1 MNYIATVNTPAHGTI
16 SVTYADI
23 EKNILGAWREE
34 ETIQLSGKEKQQIA
48 KDIICN
54 RRFTRVFE
62 KAYVVNSGF
71 GTFVFPVR
79 SGRFCQ
85 SKLTEFASQI
95 AIWIKTQSS
104 FDFSDD
110 EAIAQGMRIANNA
123 IKCKNITY
131 AAGVD
136 SWKLFCANF
145 MLNVYASNRIHI
157 LAGKREGL
165 ETPLSFRPPAPAGK
179 FRNGQKAIRATDG
192 KRPENFR
199 ETAGVASWE
208 KFV

>member
-16 SVTYADI
+16 SVTYSDI

-62 KAYVVNSGF
+62 KAYVATSGF
-71 GTFVFPVR
+71 GVFVFPVR

-85 SKLTEFASQI
+85 SKLIEFAAQI
-95 AIWIKTQSS
+95 AMWIGTESS
-104 FDFSDD
+104 FNFTSQ

-123 IKCKNITY
+123 LKCKNVVY
-131 AAGVD
+131 EAGIS
-136 SWKLFCANF
+136 SWKVTCGEFVKE
-145 MLNVYASNRIHI
+145 MYVSNRIHI
-157 LAGKREGL
+157 L
-165 ETPLSFRPPAPAGK
+165 T
-179 FRNGQKAIRATDG
+179 
-192 KRPENFR
+192 
-199 ETAGVASWE
+199 GV
-208 KFV
+208 

>member
-1 MNYIATVNTPAHGTI
+1 MNYIATVNTPVHGTI
-16 SVTYADI
+16 SVTYSDI
-23 EKNILGAWREE
+23 EKNILGAWRQG
-34 ETIQLSGKEKQQIA
+34 ETIQLSVKEKQQIA
-48 KDIICN
+48 NDIICN

-110 EAIAQGMRIANNA
+110 EAIAQ
-123 IKCKNITY
+123 
-131 AAGVD
+131 
-136 SWKLFCANF
+136 
-145 MLNVYASNRIHI
+145 
-157 LAGKREGL
+157 
-165 ETPLSFRPPAPAGK
+165 
-179 FRNGQKAIRATDG
+179 
-192 KRPENFR
+192 
-199 ETAGVASWE
+199 
-208 KFV
+208 

>member
-16 SVTYADI
+16 SVTYSDI

-123 IKCKNITY
+123 IKYKNITY

-157 LAGKREGL
+157 LAGK
-165 ETPLSFRPPAPAGK
+165 
-179 FRNGQKAIRATDG
+179 
-192 KRPENFR
+192 
-199 ETAGVASWE
+199 
-208 KFV
+208 

>member
-1 MNYIATVNTPAHGTI
+1 M
-16 SVTYADI
+16 
-23 EKNILGAWREE
+23 
-34 ETIQLSGKEKQQIA
+34 
-48 KDIICN
+48 
-54 RRFTRVFE
+54 
-62 KAYVVNSGF
+62 VNSGF
-71 GTFVFPVR
+71 GTFVFLCAPEILPV
-79 SGRFCQ
+79 
-85 SKLTEFASQI
+85 KLTEFASQI

-157 LAGKREGL
+157 LAGK
-165 ETPLSFRPPAPAGK
+165 
-179 FRNGQKAIRATDG
+179 
-192 KRPENFR
+192 
-199 ETAGVASWE
+199 
-208 KFV
+208 

>member
-1 MNYIATVNTPAHGTI
+1 MNYIATVNTPVHGTI
-16 SVTYADI
+16 SVTYSDI
-23 EKNILGAWREE
+23 EKNILGAWRQG
-34 ETIQLSGKEKQQIA
+34 ETIQLSVKEKQQIA
-48 KDIICN
+48 NDIICN

-123 IKCKNITY
+123 LKCKNVIY
-131 AAGVD
+131 EAGID
-136 SWKLFCANF
+136 SWKVTCGEFVKE
-145 MLNVYASNRIHI
+145 MPASNRIHI
-157 LAGKREGL
+157 LAGK
-165 ETPLSFRPPAPAGK
+165 
-179 FRNGQKAIRATDG
+179 
-192 KRPENFR
+192 
-199 ETAGVASWE
+199 
-208 KFV
+208 

>member
-1 MNYIATVNTPAHGTI
+1 MAPSLSHTPTLKRTSGRR
-16 SVTYADI
+16 
-23 EKNILGAWREE
+23 REE

-157 LAGKREGL
+157 LAGK
-165 ETPLSFRPPAPAGK
+165 
-179 FRNGQKAIRATDG
+179 
-192 KRPENFR
+192 
-199 ETAGVASWE
+199 
-208 KFV
+208 